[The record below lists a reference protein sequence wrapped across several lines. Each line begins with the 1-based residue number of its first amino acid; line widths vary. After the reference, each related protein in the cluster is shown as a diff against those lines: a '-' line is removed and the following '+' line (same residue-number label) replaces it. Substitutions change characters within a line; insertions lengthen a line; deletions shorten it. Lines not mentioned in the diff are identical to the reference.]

1 MRGGSAAGSPIDRA
15 VPSSSIQ
22 PLWVARWAGASRI
35 TAGEARLAFVLLSSM
50 ATALALLAL
59 CDLGMRAVLRQDLAW
74 DTVLYHLP
82 FAARRGGVPV
92 PYEMSDQ
99 MRPIYEGFPALP
111 HLVQG
116 ALWRLTGSVRAASL
130 ANYLALVGFLV
141 YAQRVLHAPFGLV
154 AVIAL
159 TAPMLVIQAS
169 ASYVDLFGNAWLAAG
184 ACSCLYIFLF
194 PERAGRAVLLGGLL
208 ALAAAAW
215 SKYQLVPI
223 AALLLG
229 LFPVL
234 ALRRPL
240 AAGFSRRGILL
251 MCAGAALLGAA
262 PYLKNLVVYGNPFW
276 PIRVPVFGELFPY
289 TKDAITEGF
298 AQRPAQL
305 RQLGQ
310 LPLFLHSLFEIDHP
324 LRYAWRPRWSIDQGA
339 ARIAFRMGGFWGAAA
354 ATYLVTLLGM
364 LLTCL
369 GKRGLVAGAGI
380 LVLLGFVAFLPQSNE
395 LRYYLFIPLSGA
407 AAIGMLFTRFR
418 QTAPRAA
425 LALIALAMGLSVHM
439 AIENR
444 EHYRVDR
451 IDTPMAAR
459 AWGAARHWP
468 KLERGKTYCAVGMAP
483 MAILLTGPSLSEHR
497 IVDRS
502 HAALCPPNTVVLS
515 Q

>member
-1 MRGGSAAGSPIDRA
+1 MRGGSAARSSIDRA
-15 VPSSSIQ
+15 VTSPAPQ
-22 PLWVARWAGASRI
+22 PLWVARWAAASRI
-35 TAGEARLAFVLLSSM
+35 TAGEARLALVLLSSM
-50 ATALALLAL
+50 ATLLALLAL
-59 CDLGMRAVLRQDLAW
+59 ADLGLRAMLRQDLAW

-82 FAARRGGVPV
+82 FAALRGGVPV

-116 ALWRLTGSVRAASL
+116 VLWRLTGSVRAASL

-154 AVIAL
+154 AAIAL
-159 TAPMLVIQAS
+159 TAPMVVIQAS
-169 ASYVDLFGNAWLAAG
+169 ASYVDLFGNAFLAAG

-194 PERAGRAVLLGGLL
+194 PERAGRAVLIGGLL
-208 ALAAAAW
+208 ALAAAAC

-240 AAGFSRRGILL
+240 PTGLPRSGILL
-251 MCAGAALLGAA
+251 LCAGAALLGAA
-262 PYLKNLVVYGNPFW
+262 PYLKNLVMYGNPFW
-276 PIRVPVFGELFPY
+276 PIRVPVLGELFPY
-289 TKDAITEGF
+289 TKDAITEGY
-298 AQRPAQL
+298 AQRPVQL

-310 LPLFLHSLFEIDHP
+310 FPLFLHSLFEIDHP

-339 ARIAFRMGGFWGAAA
+339 AHIAFRMGGFWGLAA

-364 LLTCL
+364 LLTCS
-369 GKRGLVAGAGI
+369 GKRGLVAGVGI
-380 LVLLGFVAFLPQSNE
+380 LGLLGFVAVLPQSNE

-407 AAIGMLFTRFR
+407 AAVGMLFTRF
-418 QTAPRAA
+418 QKTAPRAA
-425 LALIALAMGLSVHM
+425 LALVALAMGLSLHM

-444 EHYRVDR
+444 DHYRVER
-451 IDTPMAAR
+451 IDTLMAAR
-459 AWGAARHWP
+459 AWGAAQHWP
-468 KLERGKTYCAVGMAP
+468 KLGRGETYCAVGMAP

-502 HAALCPPNTVVLS
+502 RAELCPPNTLVLS